1 MSDATAG
8 FGFPA
13 GPPGRTLTG
22 WAMTYAIA
30 GLLGSLISIAV
41 LSYYDPIRWP
51 IVLLPRLALFLP
63 AMAPLALVHALH
75 LRRHIGLGAA
85 LAAPAAGLGG
95 AAALIALCAFHL
107 SMVVNWYQPAWV
119 RVLPES
125 LRYIAAIPGLLA
137 VVGGA
142 WFGLVEWTAL
152 RRAARPG
159 GWAALLLP
167 ASVICAFAVLVPHYF
182 AGRHGRDMGW
192 VAAALLSLPL
202 TGAAIG
208 ALTQFVLATASG
220 PVPRRRPDRSLGR
233 VIGKRLF
240 ARWVGWHLVTAL
252 IGGLATM
259 FLAFPVF
266 EQFENEMAR
275 SNAQM
280 AIHPSVLLP
289 LAATPIAVY
298 QSWAL
303 REATQ
308 SLVWFSLVVLVVL
321 PPCPYLLLFSFSF
334 ASVFTG
340 PQGGLVYALA
350 CPALIGFI
358 WAGGVLAI
366 PMLAVTSFWR
376 WMLQGGSAL
385 GIGAVAVYF
394 GWGFATNIGWWTW
407 PAGILAASLVFA
419 LFTYRA
425 VRPALALA
433 DPPAPAALPSPA
445 SP

>member
-1 MSDATAG
+1 MV
-8 FGFPA
+8 
-13 GPPGRTLTG
+13 
-22 WAMTYAIA
+22 YAIA
-30 GLLGSLISIAV
+30 GLIGSLISTAV

-63 AMAPLALVHALH
+63 AVAPLALAHALH
-75 LRRHIGLGAA
+75 LRGRVGIGPA
-85 LAAPAAGLGG
+85 LAAPIAGLGG
-95 AAALIALCAFHL
+95 AAALIAACAFQF
-107 SMVVNWYQPAWV
+107 SMVVNWYQPDWV
-119 RVLPES
+119 RVFPKS
-125 LRYIAAIPGLLA
+125 LQYIAALPGLLA

-142 WFGLVEWTAL
+142 WFGLVEWALL
-152 RRAARPG
+152 RRCGAR
-159 GWAALLLP
+159 ALLSMP
-167 ASVICAFAVLVPHYF
+167 AAIVCALAILVPHYV
-182 AGRHGRDMGW
+182 AGRFGRDPGW

-202 TGAAIG
+202 AGAAYG
-208 ALTQFVLATASG
+208 ALTEFVLSAKPSALL
-220 PVPRRRPDRSLGR
+220 PRHRPDRSLAQGN
-233 VIGKRLF
+233 GKRPF

-252 IGGLATM
+252 IGGVGTM

-266 EQFENEMAR
+266 EQFADEMAR
-275 SNAQM
+275 SNAKM
-280 AIHPSVLLP
+280 GIHPSVLLP
-289 LAATPIAVY
+289 LAAAPIAVY
-298 QSWAL
+298 QTCAL
-303 REATQ
+303 RETVQ

-340 PQGGLVYALA
+340 PQGGFVYALA

-394 GWGFATNIGWWTW
+394 GWGFATKFGWWTW
-407 PAGILAASLVFA
+407 PAGIIAASLVFA
-419 LFTYRA
+419 LFTYSA

-433 DPPAPAALPSPA
+433 DAATPAAPAPAPSPA
-445 SP
+445 GP